1 MLCGISVFLLVFHL
15 AFCYVFCLAFF
26 FFKCSWIYE
35 LLNHLFF
42 LLFYLFFHNDYLQLQ
57 LNLLKGSFTHNDWKF
72 FYNFYFLTFSLTV
85 ILCTNLHLY
94 LVIFLIFIRCWIY
107 FCFICWSD
115 NRPILPILIC
125 MSVLIKRVYCMFYLV
140 ELVPF
145 VARLF

>member
-15 AFCYVFCLAFF
+15 AFCYVFCPAFF
-26 FFKCSWIYE
+26 FLNVVEFMNFWITCFSCSSI
-35 LLNHLFF
+35 F
-42 LLFYLFFHNDYLQLQ
+42 FFHNDYLQLQ
-57 LNLLKGSFTHNDWKF
+57 LNLWKGSFTHNDWKF

-145 VARLF
+145 VALLF